1 MNCARCGRSLT
12 GDETGLSRKLISR
25 GTTACYCLPCLSG
38 MFHTPVPQLQEL
50 IEHFRAS
57 GCTAFPSRKASQ
69 EK

>member
-1 MNCARCGRSLT
+1 MNCARCGRCLT

-25 GTTACYCLPCLSG
+25 GTTEFYCLSCLSG
-38 MFHTPVPQLQEL
+38 MFHTPVPRLQEL

-57 GCTAFPSRKASQ
+57 GCTVFPPRKSPQ